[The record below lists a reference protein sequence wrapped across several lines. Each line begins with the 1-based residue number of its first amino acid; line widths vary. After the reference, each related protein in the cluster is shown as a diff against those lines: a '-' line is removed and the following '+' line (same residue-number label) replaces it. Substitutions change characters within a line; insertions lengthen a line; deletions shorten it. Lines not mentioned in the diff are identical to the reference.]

1 MEQTYLFVPGNRPE
15 RFAKALASGAD
26 RIIVDLEDAVLP
38 ADKPQARRAF
48 AEWHATVDTARVLLR
63 INNAHSAFY
72 ADDLELLKACALPCV
87 MLAKAESPAQ
97 ISDLKA
103 IHSGTVLALI
113 ETARGLL
120 AAQAIAASPGV
131 SRLAFGSIDYALDLD
146 LPSDSPALDM
156 AAVHLTLASRAADLP
171 APVAGVTVALDA
183 TQVAADMAHA
193 QRLGFA
199 AKLCIHPSQIPAVR
213 AALAPNAADL
223 AWAARVLA
231 AYSANPTGALQLD
244 GKMIDRPVLLKAQR
258 LLATP
263 SATPSLTH

>member
-1 MEQTYLFVPGNRPE
+1 MAQTYLFVPGNRPE

-26 RIIVDLEDAVLP
+26 RVIVDLEDAVLP
-38 ADKPQARRAF
+38 ADKPLARRAF
-48 AEWHATVDTARVLLR
+48 AEWHATADTSRVLLR
-63 INNAHSAFY
+63 INDAHSPFY
-72 ADDLELLKACALPCV
+72 ADDMALLRACTLPSV

-97 ISDLKA
+97 IADLQA
-103 IHSGTVLALI
+103 AHSGTVLALL

-120 AAQAIAASPGV
+120 AAQAIAATSGV
-131 SRLAFGSIDYALDLD
+131 ARLAFGSIDYALDLD

-156 AAVHLTLASRAADLP
+156 AAVHLALASRAANLP

-183 TQVAADMAHA
+183 QVVAADMAHA

-199 AKLCIHPSQIPAVR
+199 AKMCIHPSQVSAVR
-213 AALAPNAADL
+213 TALAPSAADL
-223 AWAARVLA
+223 AWATRVLA

-258 LLATP
+258 LLASTSP
-263 SATPSLTH
+263 TSPTY

>member
-1 MEQTYLFVPGNRPE
+1 MTQTYLFVPGNRPE

-48 AEWHATVDTARVLLR
+48 AEWHATADTARVLLR
-63 INNAHSAFY
+63 INDAHSPFY
-72 ADDLELLKACALPCV
+72 ADDIALLQACTLPSV

-97 ISDLKA
+97 ISDLKTA
-103 IHSGTVLALI
+103 HNGSVLALI

-120 AAQAIAASPGV
+120 AAEEIAASPGV
-131 SRLAFGSIDYALDLD
+131 ARLAFGSIDYALDLD

-156 AAVHLTLASRAADLP
+156 AAVQIALASRVANLP

-193 QRLGFA
+193 RRLGFA
-199 AKLCIHPSQIPAVR
+199 AKLCIHPGQISAVR
-213 AALAPNAADL
+213 AALAPSAVDL
-223 AWAARVLA
+223 AWAARVQA

-244 GKMIDRPVLLKAQR
+244 GQMIDRPVLLKAQR
-258 LLATP
+258 LLANAFHI
-263 SATPSLTH
+263 S